1 MAAIVGV
8 IFADLLM
15 WMQLGFLNA
24 LFDSALVLPR
34 SLRGDLVVYSPLL
47 KAMQATDSFP
57 RRLLQRAK
65 GHPDVEAIRPLY
77 VGRSQWRSET
87 DGQRWN
93 IAVYGV
99 DPADPAL
106 LAPGVIEFSKEL
118 RQPDSF
124 LFDEGSRPEFGP
136 IADQWRSGQ
145 SVLAEVNKRT
155 IEIVG
160 LTRIGVSFQTDG
172 NLITSPT
179 NFQRL
184 FNQNSPARIDLGV
197 VSVRPGNDIQAVKK
211 DLSTFF
217 GNEMKVATCQEF
229 VARETDFMRRRTP
242 ITFVFT
248 LGTAVG
254 FLVGFAIVYQILFTD
269 VSNNLPQYATLK
281 AMGYTNNYLR
291 QVVVQ
296 ESLILSAIGYVF
308 GTMLATG
315 LYALARWAT
324 KLPMTITP
332 DRAALIFA
340 LTLSMCLISGML
352 AMRKLEQADP
362 AEVF

>member
-47 KAMQATDSFP
+47 KAMQATESLP

-65 GHPDVEAIRPLY
+65 GHPDVQAVRPLY
-77 VGRSQWRSET
+77 IGRSQWRSEA

-99 DPADPAL
+99 DPEDPAL
-106 LAPGVIEFSKEL
+106 IAPGVMEYRYAL
-118 RQPDSF
+118 RRPDSV

-136 IADQWRSGQ
+136 IPKQFRDGSA
-145 SVLAEVNKRT
+145 VVAEVNKRA
-155 IEIVG
+155 IQVVG

-172 NLITSPT
+172 NLITSPA

-184 FNQNSPARIDLGV
+184 FQQTSPARIELGV
-197 VSVRPGNDIQAVKK
+197 ISVRPGSDVQAVKR
-211 DLSTFF
+211 DLARFF
-217 GNEMKVATCQEF
+217 EGEVNVATCREF
-229 VARETDFMRRRTP
+229 VDRETSFMRRRTP

-291 QVVVQ
+291 GVVVQ

-308 GTMLATG
+308 GTILAAG
-315 LYALARWAT
+315 LYAVARYAT

-340 LTLSMCLISGML
+340 LTLAMCLISGL
-352 AMRKLEQADP
+352 FAMRQLEQADP